1 MQRFAVIGL
10 GRFGQ
15 YLARA
20 LTDAGD
26 EVIAIDHHGGA
37 VSQMRD
43 QVALAVRLDATDR
56 AALEA
61 QGVDKVDAAVVSI
74 GEQFESTALCVAT
87 LKEMGV
93 PRIVARAMTE
103 MQAAIL
109 TRIGADSVVLPE
121 QESARRWAHRLSIPK
136 LQEYVELAEGYSMI
150 YLPAPAA
157 FCHKSLA
164 ELQLRNRYQVN
175 LVAIR
180 RRVKSESTGQRA
192 IEIISVPSPTAQIK
206 PEDILI
212 LVGSNEAL
220 SELPRD

>member
-26 EVIAIDHHGGA
+26 EVIAIDNHTSV
-37 VSQMRD
+37 VSHMRD
-43 QVALAVRLDATDR
+43 EVALAVRLDATDR

-61 QGVDKVDAAVVSI
+61 QGVGQVSAAVVSI

-93 PRIVARAMTE
+93 PRIIARAMTE

-109 TRIGADSVVLPE
+109 TRIGADAVVLPE

-136 LQEYVELAEGYSMI
+136 LQEYIELAEGYSMI

-157 FCHKSLA
+157 FCHKTLA

-180 RRVKSESTGQRA
+180 RRDKSESPKARGV
-192 IEIISVPSPTAQIK
+192 EIISVPSPTTQIM
-206 PEDILI
+206 PEDTLI
-212 LVGSNEAL
+212 LVGSNESL